1 MSTPP
6 SAAPP
11 HAEPAGAPNPLLVLL
26 LAAACGLVAA
36 NLYYAQPLL
45 RLIAPD
51 IGLPPAAASLIVT
64 LTQLGYCAGL
74 LLLVP
79 LGDLLEN
86 RWLIVTTL
94 GATVASLAVASLARS
109 APAFLAASL
118 AIGIS
123 CVAVQMLVPMAA
135 HLAPEAIRGRV
146 VGNVMSGLLVG
157 IMLARPVASLVA
169 DGIGWRWLFGGSA
182 VLMLLLAGV
191 LRAGLPQRRP
201 EAGPGYG
208 ALLASMATLWRTT
221 PLLRRRSLYQAA
233 MFAAFS
239 LYWTAVP
246 LLLTG
251 PRFGFSQRDVAWFT
265 LAGVAGA
272 LAAPLAGRM
281 GDRGLT
287 RQATLLA
294 LLLVT
299 GSFLLCWIG
308 GRQSSV
314 AWLLAGG
321 IVLDVGVQINMVTGQ
336 RTIYGLGAS
345 VRSRLNA
352 VYMATFF
359 AGGAVG
365 SALASAAFEHGGWPV
380 VSGIGFAFGAA
391 ALLYHFT
398 GEAKQEAVP
407 A

>member
-86 RWLIVTTL
+86 RRLIVTTL
-94 GATVASLAVASLARS
+94 GATVASLAVAAMARS

-118 AIGIS
+118 AIGVS
-123 CVAVQMLVPMAA
+123 CVVVQMLVPMAA

-169 DGIGWRWLFGGSA
+169 DGIGWRWLFAGSA
-182 VLMLLLAGV
+182 GLMLLLGGV
-191 LRAGLPQRRP
+191 LRAGLPLRRP
-201 EAGPGYG
+201 EAGPRYG
-208 ALLASMATLWRTT
+208 ALLASMATLWRST
-221 PLLRRRSLYQAA
+221 PLLRRRAIYQAA
-233 MFAAFS
+233 LFAAFS

-251 PRFGFSQRDVAWFT
+251 PAFGFTQRDVAWFT

-272 LAAPLAGRM
+272 FAAPLAGRM
-281 GDRGLT
+281 ADRGLS

-294 LLLVT
+294 MLLVT
-299 GSFLLCWIG
+299 GSFLLGWT
-308 GRQSSV
+308 GRNGSV
-314 AWLLAGG
+314 ALLLAAG
-321 IVLDVGVQINMVTGQ
+321 IVLDVGVQINLITGQ
-336 RTIYGLGAS
+336 RAIYSLGAS

-352 VYMATFF
+352 LFMATFF
-359 AGGAVG
+359 AGGAIG
-365 SALASAAFEHGGWPV
+365 SALASVAFEHGGWSV
-380 VSGIGFAFGAA
+380 VSGIGFAFGLA
-391 ALLYHFT
+391 ALLYSM
-398 GEAKQEAVP
+398 GEAKQEALV